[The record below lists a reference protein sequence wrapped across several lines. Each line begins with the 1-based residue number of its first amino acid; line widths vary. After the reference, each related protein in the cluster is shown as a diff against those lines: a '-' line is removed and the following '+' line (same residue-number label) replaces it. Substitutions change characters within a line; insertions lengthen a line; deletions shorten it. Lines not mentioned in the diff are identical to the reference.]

1 VKNIVYIAQSLDGY
15 IAGPVGEI
23 DWLEDIDNPNES
35 DLGFSAFMNTID
47 ALVMGRNTFEK
58 VASFDFWPYEKP
70 VYVVSKKLSTIPD
83 RFAGKAFLIK
93 DKPKEIISTLN
104 TKSLCNLY
112 IDGGL
117 LIQSFLIEN
126 LIDEIIVS
134 TLPVILGGGIP
145 LFSTLSNKIKLKLES
160 SEVLIN
166 QLVQTHY
173 RVIKA

>member
-1 VKNIVYIAQSLDGY
+1 MKNIVYIAQSLDGY
-15 IAGPVGEI
+15 IAGPDGEI
-23 DWLEDIDNPNES
+23 DWLEDIDNPNKS
-35 DLGFSAFMNTID
+35 DLGFLAFMNTID

-58 VASFDFWPYEKP
+58 VASFDFWPYKKP
-70 VYVVSKKLSTIPD
+70 VYVVSKKLSTISD
-83 RFAGKAFLIK
+83 RLAGKAFLIK
-93 DKPKEIISTLN
+93 GKPKEIISTLN
-104 TKSLCNLY
+104 AKALCNLY

-117 LIQSFLIEN
+117 LIQSFLKEN

-145 LFSTLSNKIKLKLES
+145 LFGTLSNKIKLKLES

-173 RVIKA
+173 KIIKA